1 MQGHGDPEPPLQGD
15 ELDYDYQL
23 DIRFD
28 GGVIAILPVADALEI
43 AILVDDAAAG
53 IVDVETD
60 FAGHRQLHSP
70 SSDVIEEDMLFVA
83 D

>member
-1 MQGHGDPEPPLQGD
+1 M
-15 ELDYDYQL
+15 
-23 DIRFD
+23 
-28 GGVIAILPVADALEI
+28 IAILPVADALEI

-70 SSDVIEEDMLFVA
+70 SSVVIEEDMLFVA

>member
-1 MQGHGDPEPPLQGD
+1 M
-15 ELDYDYQL
+15 
-23 DIRFD
+23 
-28 GGVIAILPVADALEI
+28 IAILPVADALEI

-53 IVDVETD
+53 IVDVEAD

-70 SSDVIEEDMLFVA
+70 SLVVIEEDMLFVA

>member
-1 MQGHGDPEPPLQGD
+1 M
-15 ELDYDYQL
+15 
-23 DIRFD
+23 
-28 GGVIAILPVADALEI
+28 IAILLVADALEI

-53 IVDVETD
+53 IVDVDVEAD

-70 SSDVIEEDMLFVA
+70 SLVVIEEDMLFVA